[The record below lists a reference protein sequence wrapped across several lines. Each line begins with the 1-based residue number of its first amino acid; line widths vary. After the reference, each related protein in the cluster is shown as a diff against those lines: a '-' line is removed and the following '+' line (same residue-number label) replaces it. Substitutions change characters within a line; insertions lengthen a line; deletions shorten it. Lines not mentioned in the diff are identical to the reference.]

1 LVTSFQKNCRLV
13 FGKVLKRLS
22 YIKGKVLIL
31 EKVIILV
38 LADFAQVGHHNT
50 F

>member
-1 LVTSFQKNCRLV
+1 
-13 FGKVLKRLS
+13 VLKRLS
-22 YIKGKVLIL
+22 YIKGKVPIL
-31 EKVIILV
+31 EKVIIFV